1 MPFFLSI
8 LRDVSFAFVVA
19 VGFALL
25 FNTPRRVLYV
35 AGLLGGL
42 GHCIRF
48 VLLQNHV
55 GLITA
60 TLTGAV
66 FIGLAGIVFSHKV
79 HTPPVVFTMPA
90 CITMIPGLYAYR
102 AMLGCIKITDLEWV
116 KLQPDVLAETAHY
129 FVLTA
134 SLLFTLAIGICSGAL
149 IFRKR
154 SSKSLFKRTF

>member
-1 MPFFLSI
+1 MHFFQSI
-8 LRDVSFAFVVA
+8 LRDASFAFVVA
-19 VGFALL
+19 IGFAIL
-25 FNTPRRVLYV
+25 FSVPRRVLYV

-48 VLLQNHV
+48 VLVQNHL
-55 GLITA
+55 GLIPA
-60 TLTGAV
+60 TLSGAV
-66 FIGLAGIVFSHKV
+66 CIGLLGILLSHRV

-102 AMLGCIKITDLEWV
+102 AMLGCIRITDLDHLKSDPAIV
-116 KLQPDVLAETAHY
+116 MITAHY

-149 IFRKR
+149 LFRKR
-154 SSKSLFKRTF
+154 SMKSIFRRIF

>member
-1 MPFFLSI
+1 MTDLIPY
-8 LRDVSFAFVVA
+8 LRDIAFAFVVA
-19 VGFALL
+19 TGFAIL
-25 FNTPRRVLYV
+25 FNTPRRVLPI

-48 VLLQNHV
+48 AMVGHGV
-55 GLITA
+55 GLVAA
-60 TLTGAV
+60 TLTGAI
-66 FIGLAGIVFSHKV
+66 FIGLVGIILSHRV

-102 AMLGCIKITDLEWV
+102 AMLGCIKITDLPFLRENPGV
-116 KLQPDVLAETAHY
+116 VTVTAHY

-149 IFRKR
+149 LFRKR
-154 SSKSLFKRTF
+154 SSKSLFRRIF